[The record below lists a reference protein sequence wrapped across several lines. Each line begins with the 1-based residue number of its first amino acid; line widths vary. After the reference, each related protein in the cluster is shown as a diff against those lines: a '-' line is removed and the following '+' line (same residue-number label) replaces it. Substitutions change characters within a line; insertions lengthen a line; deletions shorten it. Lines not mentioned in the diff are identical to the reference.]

1 MEENLCGL
9 AEISG
14 YAGAEEGKITGG
26 SAEKSKE
33 SSGQAEAAQIF
44 TKKQK
49 KIAGDGKR
57 QKKISTKITTELQ
70 KTDETAGKTTDTG
83 KKFPV

>member
-14 YAGAEEGKITGG
+14 HAGAGEGKITGG

-49 KIAGDGKR
+49 KIAR
-57 QKKISTKITTELQ
+57 
-70 KTDETAGKTTDTG
+70 AGKTAKENKYKNNNRIA
-83 KKFPV
+83 KKG